1 VLNTKVPDLTPT
13 EMKIVDQNDKS
24 VNALK
29 ILDEKM
35 RDTKAYSSDAFQG
48 AFSHARASIV
58 QALPWIMAIHGRKA
72 RTRPRRWKS
81 CLRVRLSGRPKLM
94 LVSEYRCTWSRL
106 SSDCSANP
114 NMPDATRQ
122 ELLDRT
128 RRFVQE
134 NRDFLAKQSEMIR
147 NRSNFKPGALEQL
160 QPPAA
165 PDISQIPRLH
175 RRS

>member
-1 VLNTKVPDLTPT
+1 VDHGDSWTKGA
-13 EMKIVDQNDKS
+13 
-24 VNALK
+24 NATTQME
-29 ILDEKM
+29 IL
-35 RDTKAYSSDAFQG
+35 SQG
-48 AFSHARASIV
+48 
-58 QALPWIMAIHGRKA
+58 QALGQAKA
-72 RTRPRRWKS
+72 DAG
-81 CLRVRLSGRPKLM
+81 LRVSVYLEQVEQRLR
-94 LVSEYRCTWSRL
+94 
-106 SSDCSANP
+106 ANP

-165 PDISQIPRLH
+165 PDISQIGSTPTTASPQLNATQPTRKMIGNRIFEL
-175 RRS
+175 RGGQWGEIF